1 MAGQGLNLGIG
12 DVMFINDNLDD
23 ILNLNQAT
31 LDRYSKE
38 RSMRNLQM
46 TWIIQSLYGAF
57 GNANELGSLL
67 LKSGMGMLDKMPV
80 VKQKIID
87 FANRN

>member
-1 MAGQGLNLGIG
+1 MILCGDAANTFHPMAGQGLNLGIG
-12 DVMFINDNLDD
+12 DVIFINDNLDD
-23 ILNLNQAT
+23 FLNLKQVT

-57 GNANELGSLL
+57 GNAN
-67 LKSGMGMLDKMPV
+67 
-80 VKQKIID
+80 
-87 FANRN
+87 